1 MALVVANCA
10 KRLAAGAASFFTLR
24 LPTYMMAKPVFI
36 ALLGLVMADLTCQS
50 AFAQTHQQAVVKH
63 KVSAQHHKPDASTPV
78 SPALPERKRDAE
90 ARLITIYQLIGKF
103 KASEALPLA
112 ETLVQDFPT
121 FALAQLV
128 YADLLMA
135 KTGPIQQFG
144 NVSVAQLQAGA
155 GNLEK
160 LRIESAM
167 RLKALKE
174 RPPKDTVPSQLLLLS
189 DRNKHAI
196 AVDASRSRL
205 YLFENQAG
213 GPKLVADYYISVGKL
228 GLEKKAEGDLKTP
241 NGVYFITS
249 QLDPKTLKDFYGVG
263 ALPINY
269 PNVLDIKRG
278 KTGGRIWLH
287 GTPPGQFSRPPL
299 DSDGCVVLT
308 NPDLDHII
316 KTVEIRSTP
325 VVIASRLQWVSAQA
339 AKHQSEQFEN
349 QLQAWLRAKSK
360 ASLKE
365 LSAFYADDFGLNNPG
380 TTDWRLA
387 LPQTNTKT
395 IHGFEIKDLNL
406 LHWVDSEETMVA
418 TFGEV
423 AKGQRTGVTK
433 RQYWRRTANSGEWKI
448 FYEGLV

>member
-1 MALVVANCA
+1 MTRPVV
-10 KRLAAGAASFFTLR
+10 
-24 LPTYMMAKPVFI
+24 I
-36 ALLGLVMADLTCQS
+36 ALTCLVMAGLTCQS
-50 AFAQTHQQAVVKH
+50 TWAQTHKQAVGKH
-63 KVSAQHHKPDASTPV
+63 KVSALQHLPGALRRASPV
-78 SPALPERKRDAE
+78 VPERSMDAE
-90 ARLITIYQLIGKF
+90 ARLIAIYQLIGQS

-112 ETLVQDFPT
+112 ETLVKDFPT

-144 NVSVAQLQAGA
+144 SVPLAQLQAGA
-155 GNLEK
+155 DTLEK
-160 LRIESAM
+160 LRVESTM
-167 RLKALKE
+167 RLKALRE
-174 RPPKDTVPSQLLLLS
+174 RPPKDAVPSQLLLLS

-205 YLFENQAG
+205 YLFENQPS
-213 GPKLVADYYISVGKL
+213 GPRLVADYYISVGKL
-228 GLEKKAEGDLKTP
+228 GLEKKTEGDLKTP

-249 QLDPKTLKDFYGVG
+249 QLDPKSLKDFYGVG

-269 PNVLDIKRG
+269 PNVLDLKRG
-278 KTGGRIWLH
+278 KTGSGIWLH

-299 DSDGCVVLT
+299 DSDGCVVLA
-308 NPDLDHII
+308 NPDLNHII

-325 VVIASRLQWVSAQA
+325 VVIANQLQWVSAQTV
-339 AKHQSEQFEN
+339 KHQSEQFEN
-349 QLQAWLRAKSK
+349 QLKAWLRAKSK
-360 ASLKE
+360 ANLKE
-365 LSAFYADDFGLNNPG
+365 LSTFYAEDFGLNNPSA
-380 TTDWRLA
+380 TDWRLA
-387 LPQTNTKT
+387 LPQTDTKT

>member
-1 MALVVANCA
+1 MTLRPNCAQTLATRFASFFSSLSARVMTKPAVFALICLVVAG
-10 KRLAAGAASFFTLR
+10 LACPSTWARTPKQAIGKHKISTRQHA
-24 LPTYMMAKPVFI
+24 P
-36 ALLGLVMADLTCQS
+36 S
-50 AFAQTHQQAVVKH
+50 AFTR
-63 KVSAQHHKPDASTPV
+63 ASQSV
-78 SPALPERKRDAE
+78 PERNMDAE
-90 ARLITIYQLIGKF
+90 ARLISIYQLIGQSKV
-103 KASEALPLA
+103 SEALPPA
-112 ETLVQDFPT
+112 ETLVKDFPT

-135 KTGPIQQFG
+135 RTGPIHQFG
-144 NVSVAQLQAGA
+144 NAPLAQLQVGA
-155 GNLEK
+155 SNLEK
-160 LRIESAM
+160 LRIESTM
-167 RLKALKE
+167 RLKALRE
-174 RPPKDTVPSQLLLLS
+174 RPPKDAVPSQLLLLS
-189 DRNKHAI
+189 NRNKHAI

-228 GLEKKAEGDLKTP
+228 GLEKKTEGDLKTP

-269 PNVLDIKRG
+269 PNVLDLKRG
-278 KTGGRIWLH
+278 KTGSGIWLH

-299 DSDGCVVLT
+299 DSDGCVVLA
-308 NPDLDHII
+308 NPDLNHII

-325 VVIASRLQWVSAQA
+325 VVIANQLQWVSAQA
-339 AKHQSEQFEN
+339 VKHQSEQFEN

-360 ASLKE
+360 ANLKE
-365 LSAFYADDFGLNNPG
+365 LSTFYADDFGLNNPG

-387 LPQTNTKT
+387 LPQTNTKA
-395 IHGFEIKDLNL
+395 ILGFEIKDLNL

-423 AKGQRTGVTK
+423 AKGQRTGVTR
-433 RQYWRRTANSGEWKI
+433 RQYWRRTANSSEWKI